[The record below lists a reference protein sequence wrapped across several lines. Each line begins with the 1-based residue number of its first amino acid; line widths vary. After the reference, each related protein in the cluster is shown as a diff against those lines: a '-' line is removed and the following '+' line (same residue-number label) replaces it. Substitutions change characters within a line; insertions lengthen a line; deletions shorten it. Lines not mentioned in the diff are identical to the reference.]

1 MDRSVLAAGLLV
13 FLAAAAALPQRS
25 IDFDT
30 TRPLKPGETL
40 VVGFLGGWE
49 RWNDPRRGVR
59 RTVLRLR
66 AIPGIS
72 AESVENHKRHK
83 ANRIIIDA
91 FDANRDGRLDLQE
104 RRAASIILFGQSLG
118 GAAAVRTA
126 RDLDRMGI
134 RVLLT
139 VQVDSVGPADSVIPP
154 NVAEAVNFF
163 QRESWPLVGE
173 KAIRAADPV
182 RTRILGNF
190 EYSYKNAK
198 VYFPTEP
205 WRVLGGSHAKM
216 EQDPELWLSVERLI
230 SKAHSRDSVSLAGR

>member
-1 MDRSVLAAGLLV
+1 MDRSVAVCLLGFLAAGP
-13 FLAAAAALPQRS
+13 ALPQRPS
-25 IDFDT
+25 DFDT
-30 TRPLKPGETL
+30 PRPLKPGEML

-59 RTVLRLR
+59 RTVLSLR
-66 AIPGIS
+66 GIPGIR
-72 AESVENHKRHK
+72 AESVENHKRHR
-83 ANRIIIDA
+83 ALRLIVDA
-91 FDANRDGRLDLQE
+91 FDRDRNGRLDPPE
-104 RRAASIILFGQSLG
+104 RRSASVILFGQSLG
-118 GAAAVRTA
+118 GAAVVRTA
-126 RDLDRMGI
+126 RELDRMGI

-139 VQVDSVGPADSVIPP
+139 IQVDSVGPAGSVIPP

-173 KAIRAADPV
+173 KAIRAADPA
-182 RTRILGNF
+182 RTSILGNF

-216 EQDPELWLSVERLI
+216 EQDPELWLSVQRLI
-230 SKAHSRDSVSLAGR
+230 SEAHSRDSVTLAGR